1 MATTNTNT
9 NLSSSSSSNA
19 KSSSDLSKLEKSN
32 MDLLR
37 YGKVDIFQELQEI
50 ATWSITQTGIF
61 CSNSNFL
68 DRESLISADKLAKAK
83 ETG

>member
-1 MATTNTNT
+1 
-9 NLSSSSSSNA
+9 
-19 KSSSDLSKLEKSN
+19 